1 MSGRQVLSAS
11 AVLLLLLVVLLWKPL
26 STDRYYSSADLLQS
40 SPLVRVAPEG
50 YRYGNVLLTDPVQ
63 QMFPWLDWNRDR
75 IRHGDLPVWN
85 PYNGAGAP
93 HLANYV
99 SAVYSPFSVP
109 FYVLPFRLALVA
121 AAALK
126 LFVLGLF
133 TYLFLRRVRVTH
145 LGALVGGV
153 AFMFAGYHL
162 VWLSWPHPGAVVCL
176 PAGLYFAETAIQAA
190 TRRRRWLAWAGY
202 TVAVLAAYLA
212 GHPESMF
219 FSWGLVLVYVPVRL
233 ALLRR
238 PVRERLGLAAG
249 FVGAGLL
256 ATGLA
261 AVQLLPFAEYLGR
274 STAYAEGSTR
284 AMTHFDWRFLI
295 LDAFPNLFGNPSQAY
310 HDPGRMT
317 GLLRLPGGAP
327 AGGNYN
333 EAAGTF
339 LGLLVLLLAAAGV
352 ASLLR
357 RRAFPVV
364 FLAVTAVGWQVYVH
378 DLGGISR
385 AVGSLPLVELSI
397 INRSQPI
404 WLFAV
409 AALAG
414 FGVDWLR
421 TVSRPALAAPAVA
434 AAGLAVLGVAVVA
447 ARAVQDRAQEVAGA
461 LAATPAG
468 VEAVDDHLVFVAGTF
483 LAGVAALAV
492 LAGARGGRAVPAVAG
507 VALVGAVFAQSG
519 FLLRDY
525 NPAVE
530 DRYFYPVSPAVEAVR
545 GAVGTGTVALDGL
558 LSPDA
563 NLWYRLRTP
572 ASYDGV
578 GVADQDL
585 LTRRLQALPEPLR
598 SERLTEVYGV
608 GWAASSPTYPFGVAL
623 SGAVEPRPLA
633 ADRPV
638 VQPFTSPLAG
648 LDTVV
653 AVAAPAQ
660 AGGPCR
666 VEMALEDQASGVV
679 VARTSE
685 PCLLPFTALAFPARA
700 DSAGRPY
707 RATFTGEGV
716 LVATAAWAGGV
727 VDADQLDA
735 GPRVS
740 LFRVPGSPDRY
751 FSPSAARPV
760 ADDEEALRLLSTPG
774 FDVDATVLVHGENV
788 EPSGRT
794 AGRVEVVRET
804 ATEVRLR
811 VSRAEPGWLVALQTH
826 YPGWEATVDGR
837 RAPLRRANVA
847 FSAVPV
853 PAGTAEVVLRYAPR
867 SVRYGLV
874 VSGASLA
881 VSAVLLGVAFR
892 RPRAELLGHER
903 HQGVEGGGIGSGVGR
918 GVGGVEGRVEGEPG
932 DPARA
937 PGGDGGQ

>member
-1 MSGRQVLSAS
+1 MSDPEPRAATSGRQLVGAS
-11 AVLLLLLVVLLWKPL
+11 AVLLLLLAVFLWKPI
-26 STDRYYSSADLLQS
+26 SSDRYYAPADLLQS
-40 SPLVRVAPEG
+40 SPLVREAPESF
-50 YRYGNVLLTDPVQ
+50 RYGNLLLTDPVQ

-109 FYVLPFRLALVA
+109 FYVLPVRLALVA

-133 TYLFLRRVRVTH
+133 TYLFLRRVRVSH
-145 LGALVGGV
+145 LGALVGAV
-153 AFMFAGYHL
+153 AFMFGGYHL

-176 PAGLYFAETAIQAA
+176 PAGLYFAEAAIQAA

-202 TVAVLAAYLA
+202 TVAVLAAFLA

-219 FSWGLVLVYVPVRL
+219 FSWGLVLVYVPLRL

-238 PVRERLGLAAG
+238 PVRERLALGAG

-284 AMTHFDWRFLI
+284 AMTHFDWRFLV
-295 LDAFPNLFGNPSQAY
+295 LDAFPNLFGNPSQRY
-310 HDPGRMT
+310 HDLGRMS

-339 LGLLVLLLAAAGV
+339 VGLLVLLLAAAGV

-357 RRAFPVV
+357 RRTFPMV
-364 FLAVTAVGWQVYVH
+364 FLAVAAAGWQVYVH
-378 DLGGISR
+378 DLGGIGR

-397 INRSQPI
+397 INRSQAI

-409 AALAG
+409 AGLAG

-421 TVSRPALAAPAVA
+421 TVARPALAAPAVA
-434 AAGLAVLGVAVVA
+434 AAGIALLGVAVVA
-447 ARAVQDRAQEVAGA
+447 ARSAQDRAQEVAGA
-461 LAATPAG
+461 LAATPAA
-468 VEAVDDHLVFVAGTF
+468 VEAVDDHLVLVAVTF
-483 LAGVAALAV
+483 LAGLTALAILV
-492 LAGARGGRAVPAVAG
+492 GGRRGRVVPAAAG
-507 VALVGAVFAQSG
+507 VALVGVVFAQSG

-525 NPAVE
+525 NPAIE
-530 DRYFYPVSPAVEAVR
+530 GRYFYPVPPAMAAVQAAA
-545 GAVGTGTVALDGL
+545 GAETIALDGL
-558 LSPDA
+558 MFPDA

-572 ASYDGV
+572 GSYDGM
-578 GVADQDL
+578 GVAKHDL

-598 SERLTEVYGV
+598 SERLAEVYGV
-608 GWAASSPTYPFGVAL
+608 RWAASPAYPFGVPL
-623 SGAVEPRPLA
+623 SAAVETRPLS

-638 VQPFTSPLAG
+638 VHRFTAAVAG
-648 LDTVV
+648 LDTVI
-653 AVAAPAQ
+653 AIAAPVA

-666 VEMALEDQASGVV
+666 LDLALEDQATGEV
-679 VARTSE
+679 VARASA
-685 PCLLPFTALAFPARA
+685 PCRLPFTALDFAAQA
-700 DSAGRPY
+700 DSAGRSY
-707 RATFTGEGV
+707 RAVLTGEGI
-716 LVATAAWAGGV
+716 LAATSTWAGGV
-727 VDADQLDA
+727 GDIDQADA

-740 LFRVPGSPDRY
+740 LFRVPGSPARY
-751 FSPSAARPV
+751 FSPGEARPV
-760 ADDEEALRLLSTPG
+760 GDDEEALRLLATSG
-774 FDVDATVLVHGENV
+774 FDVGATVLVHGDHV
-788 EPSGRT
+788 TPSGGP
-794 AGRVEVVRET
+794 AGRVEVLAET
-804 ATEVRLR
+804 ATEIRMR
-811 VSRAEPGWLVALQTH
+811 VARDGPGWLVALQTH
-826 YPGWEATVDGR
+826 YPGWDATVDGR

-853 PAGTAEVVLRYAPR
+853 PAGSVEVVLRYAPR
-867 SVRYGLV
+867 SVRYGVV
-874 VSGASLA
+874 VSGVSVA
-881 VSAVLLGVAFR
+881 VALGLLGVGLR
-892 RPRAELLGHER
+892 RPRAELLGHEPD
-903 HQGVEGGGIGSGVGR
+903 QGV
-918 GVGGVEGRVEGEPG
+918 
-932 DPARA
+932 DLAR
-937 PGGDGGQ
+937 

>member
-1 MSGRQVLSAS
+1 M
-11 AVLLLLLVVLLWKPL
+11 LLLLLVVLLWKPL
-26 STDRYYSSADLLQS
+26 SSDRYYAPADLLQS
-40 SPLVRVAPEG
+40 SPLLREAPEG
-50 YRYGNVLLTDPVQ
+50 YRFGNVLLTDPVQ
-63 QMFPWLDWNRDR
+63 QMFPWLEWNRDR
-75 IRHGDLPVWN
+75 IRHADLPVWN

-99 SAVYSPFSVP
+99 SAVFSPFSAP
-109 FYVLPFRLALVA
+109 FYVLPLRLALVA
-121 AAALK
+121 AAGLK

-133 TYLFLRRVRVTH
+133 TYLFLRRVRVSH

-176 PAGLYFAETAIQAA
+176 PAGLFFAETAIQAVN
-190 TRRRRWLAWAGY
+190 RRRRWLAWGGY
-202 TVAVLAAYLA
+202 TLAVLAAYLA

-219 FSWGLVLVYVPVRL
+219 FSWGLVLLYVPVRV

-238 PVRERLGLAAG
+238 PAREKLGLGAG
-249 FVGAGLL
+249 FLAAGLL

-284 AMTHFDWRFLI
+284 AMTHFDWRFLV
-295 LDAFPNLFGNPSQAY
+295 LDAFPNLYGNPSQRY
-310 HDPGRMT
+310 HDLGPMA
-317 GLLRLPGGAP
+317 GLLRLPSGAP

-339 LGLLVLLLAAAGV
+339 IGLLVLLLAAAGL
-352 ASLLR
+352 ASILR
-357 RRAFPVV
+357 RRTFPVV
-364 FLAVTAVGWQVYVH
+364 FLALAAIGWQVYVH
-378 DLGGISR
+378 DVGGISR

-409 AALAG
+409 AGLAG

-434 AAGLAVLGVAVVA
+434 AAGLALLGVAVVA
-447 ARAVQDRAQEVAGA
+447 ALAVQDRAQEVAGA
-461 LAATPAG
+461 LSATPAAM
-468 VEAVDDHLVFVAGTF
+468 EAVDDHLAFVAGTF
-483 LAGVAALAV
+483 LVGLAALAV
-492 LAGARGGRAVPAVAG
+492 LVGFRRGRAVPAAAG
-507 VALVGAVFAQSG
+507 VVLVGVVFAQSG

-525 NPAVE
+525 NPSVE
-530 DRYFYPVSPAVEAVR
+530 GRYFYPVSPSMEAVR
-545 GAVGTGTVALDGL
+545 GAVGPGTVALDGL

-578 GVADQDL
+578 GVANQDL

-608 GWAASSPTYPFGVAL
+608 EWAASSPGYPFGVAL
-623 SGAVEPRPLA
+623 SGAVDPRPLA

-638 VQPFTSPLAG
+638 VQPFTSPAPG

-653 AVAAPAQ
+653 AVAAPA
-660 AGGPCR
+660 APGGPCR
-666 VEMALEDQASGVV
+666 VEMAVEDQVAGQV
-679 VARTSE
+679 VARVSE
-685 PCLLPFTALAFPARA
+685 PCRLPFTTLAFPARP
-700 DSAGRPY
+700 DSAGRDY

-716 LVATAAWAGGV
+716 LVATSAWAGGV
-727 VDADQLDA
+727 VDADQVDA

-740 LFRVPGSPDRY
+740 LFRVGGSPDRY
-751 FSPSAARPV
+751 FSPAAALPV
-760 ADDEEALRLLSTPG
+760 ADDEEALRLLGTSG
-774 FDVDATVLVHGENV
+774 FDVDATVLVHGDGV
-788 EPSGRT
+788 APSTGP

-811 VSRAEPGWLVALQTH
+811 VERGQAGWLVALQTH

-853 PAGTAEVVLRYAPR
+853 PAGTADVVLRYAPA

-874 VSGASLA
+874 VSGVSLA
-881 VSAVLLGVAFR
+881 VAVVLLGVALR
-892 RPRAELLGHER
+892 RPRSELLGHER
-903 HQGVEGGGIGSGVGR
+903 HQGVDSR
-918 GVGGVEGRVEGEPG
+918 RARRRFRRVEGEPG
-932 DPARA
+932 SPTRA
-937 PGGDGGQ
+937 LGGDGGQ